1 MGEMGEAG
9 NLSIPQSSFIKKR
22 YNFHASHNKDILY
35 LYGQTSLVYWP
46 GRKYINFA
54 ISVRMLHSS

>member
-35 LYGQTSLVYWP
+35 LYGQTSLVY
-46 GRKYINFA
+46 
-54 ISVRMLHSS
+54 